1 LAQIVVKELVSA
13 AFILWLKN
21 VVLWVCESINQNV
34 IQLCILLSIVLERP
48 DAFEEASDSVSYSF
62 VLRYLLKK

>member
-13 AFILWLKN
+13 AFVLWLKN

>member
-48 DAFEEASDSVSYSF
+48 DAFEEASDYVSYSF